1 MTDLNCAGIGKGLVM
16 TIMATAGAE
25 SRTAMAGGTM
35 ATVGAEPEVDGP
47 TTMAITE
54 PFGGTAIGLAVS

>member
-1 MTDLNCAGIGKGLVM
+1 VTDLNCAGIGKGLVM

-35 ATVGAEPEVDGP
+35 ATVGAEPEVGP

>member
-1 MTDLNCAGIGKGLVM
+1 LVM

-35 ATVGAEPEVDGP
+35 ATVGAEPEVGP